1 MNEIQIL
8 LVYKAT
14 LLSNLPVLE
23 QIDSAQCIHFDFFE
37 VSDFVNNFYF

>member
-14 LLSNLPVLE
+14 LLSNLLE